1 VNSTF
6 VGEGAA
12 GRPSLLTG
20 GEMTTWRLFY
30 ENRFPPNAVTGAT
43 LLDVQ
48 RAAAGT
54 LSVQSGPVFT
64 TFTGFRG
71 FGIGDGRN
79 MTYRPTAFLRQVIGL
94 DVSMEVAFLRLVTT
108 EPVTLCSTD
117 ATSIVVT
124 ATAPPAADGRT
135 TCRLD
140 VRVGTTTATVQGLTF
155 RARFGIQP
163 VERRQL
169 QVRWT
174 TNGQLHVFLDGQL
187 VAYENNAAPGFSF
200 NLVRWSVGDV
210 VKPMLPVL
218 HGAVSNVRVVELRED
233 SAVDS
238 FGEAIDPEVPE
249 IGDRCVKVI
258 QTTVQQHLREAR
270 ALMARFTQSQTRHWR
285 PSDGG
290 SPFKP
295 AAIVVHEAGG
305 RAGVALGRYL
315 REGTDDA
322 REQVLV
328 QLRKLLPAL
337 AADQPDAFKALVS
350 KIRKA
355 QDAAQY
361 DCKASAQKIRDANPA
376 LFKKLDA
383 LHDAIDQIVA
393 NLGA

>member
-1 VNSTF
+1 VKAPRG
-6 VGEGAA
+6 V
-12 GRPSLLTG
+12 PSLLTG
-20 GEMTTWRLFY
+20 GAMTTWRLFY

-43 LLDVQ
+43 LLNVQ

-54 LSVQSGPVFT
+54 LSVQDGPVFT
-64 TFTGFRG
+64 TFTGVRG

-79 MTYRPTAFLRQVIGL
+79 MTYRPTAFLAQVIGL
-94 DVSMEVAFLRLVTT
+94 DISMEVAFLRLAMT

-140 VRVGTTTATVQGLTF
+140 VRVGTTTATVLGLTF
-155 RARFGIQP
+155 RARFGLVQ

-187 VAYENNAAPGFSF
+187 VAYENAASAGFSF
-200 NLVRWSVGDV
+200 NLVRWSIGDV
-210 VKPMLPVL
+210 VKPMTAVL
-218 HGAVSNVRVVELRED
+218 HAAVSNVRVVELRED

-238 FGEAIDPEVPE
+238 FGEAIDPKTVPP
-249 IGDRCVKVI
+249 IGDRCVKVT
-258 QTTVQQHLREAR
+258 QTAVQQHLREAR
-270 ALMARFTQSQTRHWR
+270 ALMAKFTQSQTRHWR

-290 SPFKP
+290 SPFEP
-295 AAIVVHEAGG
+295 TAIVVHEAGT
-305 RAGVALGRYL
+305 RAGVALRRYL
-315 REGTDDA
+315 REGTDET
-322 REQVLV
+322 REAVLV

-337 AADQPDAFKALVS
+337 AADQPAAFKALAS

-361 DCKASAQKIRDANPA
+361 DCKTSAEKIRDANPD
-376 LFKKLDA
+376 LFKKLDT
-383 LHDAIDQIVA
+383 LHTAIDKIVA
-393 NLGA
+393 ELGA